1 MINSVHM
8 EIEKEIKQTVKFS
21 SEYHKMAVNLLY
33 TASWIDIQHTRL
45 LKPFGLTPQ
54 QFNLLRILR
63 GQHPKPATINMLIDR
78 MIDKSSNASRLV
90 DRLLAK
96 KFVSRCTSEN
106 DKRSVNV
113 TITAEGLEVLK
124 QIDMQYHI
132 MEAPMKNLTEKEAVL
147 LNQLLDKL
155 RG

>member
-8 EIEKEIKQTVKFS
+8 EIEKEIKQTVKFT

-33 TASWIDIQHTRL
+33 TASWIDIQHTRQ
-45 LKPFGLTPQ
+45 LKQFGLTPQ

-96 KFVSRCTSEN
+96 KFVARCTSEN

-113 TITAEGLEVLK
+113 SITPEGLEVLK
-124 QIDMQYHI
+124 QIDKQYHLL
-132 MEAPMKNLTEKEAVL
+132 EAPMKNLTEKEAVL

>member
-1 MINSVHM
+1 M
-8 EIEKEIKQTVKFS
+8 EIEKEIKQTVKFT
-21 SEYHKMAVNLLY
+21 SEYHKLSVNILF
-33 TASWIDIQHTRL
+33 TASWLGISHTRK

-63 GQHPKPATINMLIDR
+63 GQHPNPATVNMLIER

-90 DRLLAK
+90 DRLEQK
-96 KFVSRCTSEN
+96 GFVNRCTSDS

-113 TITAEGLEVLK
+113 RITDKGLDTLK
-124 QIDMQYHI
+124 QLDDNDPVLEEPVKTLSVE
-132 MEAPMKNLTEKEAVL
+132 EARELSR
-147 LNQLLDKL
+147 LLDKL

>member
-8 EIEKEIKQTVKFS
+8 EIEKEIKQMVKFS

>member
-1 MINSVHM
+1 M

-96 KFVSRCTSEN
+96 
-106 DKRSVNV
+106 
-113 TITAEGLEVLK
+113 VLK